1 MIKLILPVLPF
12 LLLRGNIAAN
22 NCDYESILFS
32 YLAKQNKSTEGC
44 FLIDPRD
51 VSAEGKSVLS
61 LKVREKHNKK
71 CGGDPETM
79 PTAGIFRVNTSSC
92 RIDEFNIAEDEYV
105 KLNY

>member
-1 MIKLILPVLPF
+1 MLSRILVLVVVWALSASVF
-12 LLLRGNIAAN
+12 AY
-22 NCDYESILFS
+22 NCNYESILFS
-32 YLAKQNKSTEGC
+32 YLAKQHQSTEDC

-51 VSAEGKSVLS
+51 VSAEGDAVLS
-61 LKVREKHNKK
+61 VKVRERHNKK

-92 RIDEFNIAEDEYV
+92 RIDEFNIAEDEYL